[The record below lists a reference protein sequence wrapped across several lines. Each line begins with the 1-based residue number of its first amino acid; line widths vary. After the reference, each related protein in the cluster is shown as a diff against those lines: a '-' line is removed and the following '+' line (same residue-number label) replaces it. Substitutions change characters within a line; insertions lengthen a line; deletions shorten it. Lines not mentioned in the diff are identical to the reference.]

1 MSDFNETLISQHVF
15 EKSLNIKFYP
25 NCPVEAEFLHVDGQ
39 MDVMKL
45 IVCLNFA
52 NAHGNK

>member
-1 MSDFNETLISQHVF
+1 MSDFNETLISQHIF

-52 NAHGNK
+52 NACGNK